1 MEKTNYSYVK
11 VSVGLIFT
19 LCMMFGVISCDR
31 IDNPIRYGGGSKNP
45 TVQQAVATVVNVTG
59 ANPSDVTAAL
69 GAIVTNEAVAA
80 AAAKGEPI
88 KVTVAGSGV
97 STGAADNKITIPQ
110 KNGANIEIS
119 FATAPAGTGSNAL
132 VLETSLGA
140 GAIPGAANN
149 NLTVTMPPSSGLA
162 VTIELP
168 TTTVTLKTDGSGNV
182 VYQDVIAKTARS
194 TIIID
199 KGVTIKEH
207 ELVGGNITVKD
218 GGAIETLAVTIK
230 GERGGMVCLGSWWCG
245 VSFKGAEPDYEIKK
259 EDSSYY
265 LPKHVIV
272 RKGEGDHITA
282 WTNGPSDEAIESLT
296 AGEDVIVSMLGNP
309 RYKTIKGDG
318 NNELHVQGGID
329 NHGTEDVNDD
339 EYFYPFAS
347 NTDLVKNFAIKAEID
362 DDPVLDPHIYNDVA
376 NLIINFNAVENN
388 GSKTFTFE
396 NCNFDDNIQF
406 ALSALRIAHYQY
418 YLGFVNPNDEHPTRF
433 NSLEDLL
440 NAGIPNKI
448 VKRDERGGYWID
460 DDYGEENPTVSDF
473 TCILEFKNCKIGGE
487 DITINND
494 MSTEPP
500 TYQSNLKF
508 TKWGLWNRDNNG
520 IKFKVIVDGTLYDPD
535 TRWYADNDPRNGTI
549 ELRDPNAAPP
559 GPPAGD

>member
-1 MEKTNYSYVK
+1 MEKKNYLKCLTAIMLLLASFSMASCE
-11 VSVGLIFT
+11 SVIDAIF
-19 LCMMFGVISCDR
+19 GEV
-31 IDNPIRYGGGSKNP
+31 DNPTGQV
-45 TVQQAVATVVNVTG
+45 VQTVVSVTG
-59 ANPSDVTAAL
+59 ATPEEVSAAL
-69 GAIVTNEAVAA
+69 KAVITDEAVQKSIAN
-80 AAAKGEPI
+80 GEPI
-88 KVTVAGSGV
+88 KITIASANGINSE
-97 STGAADNKITIPQ
+97 AADQTITIPQ
-110 KNGANIEIS
+110 KNKANIEIS
-119 FATAPAGTGSNAL
+119 FATAPTGTDTNAL
-132 VLETSLGA
+132 VLKASEGA
-140 GAIPGAANN
+140 GTIPGNANN
-149 NLTVTMPPSSGLA
+149 NLAVTMPPSNGLA
-162 VTIELP
+162 ITIELP
-168 TTTVTLKTDGSGNV
+168 TSTVTLKTNGSGAV
-182 VYQDVIAKTARS
+182 VYKDVVAKTAKQ

-207 ELVGGNITVKD
+207 ELVGGNIIVNN

-230 GERGGMVCLGSWWCG
+230 DDGGMICMGSWWSG
-245 VSFKGAEPDYEIKK
+245 VGFKENGPEPRYEIKK
-259 EDSSYY
+259 EDGGYY
-265 LPKHVIV
+265 IPKNVRLKKGAGNHV
-272 RKGEGDHITA
+272 TA
-282 WTNGPSDEAIESLT
+282 STNGPKDETIEKLI
-296 AGEDVIVSMLGNP
+296 AGNGVNVSILFTP
-309 RYKTIKGDG
+309 QYKVIKGEG
-318 NNELHVQGGID
+318 NNELRVQVGID
-329 NHGTEDVNDD
+329 LKNPDDDSDD
-339 EYFYPFAS
+339 EYNYAFAS
-347 NTDLVKNFAIKAEID
+347 NTDSICNFSIKAEID
-362 DDPVLDPHIYNDVA
+362 GGPGQPILAYEDMT
-376 NLIINFNAVENN
+376 NLIINFNADQDN